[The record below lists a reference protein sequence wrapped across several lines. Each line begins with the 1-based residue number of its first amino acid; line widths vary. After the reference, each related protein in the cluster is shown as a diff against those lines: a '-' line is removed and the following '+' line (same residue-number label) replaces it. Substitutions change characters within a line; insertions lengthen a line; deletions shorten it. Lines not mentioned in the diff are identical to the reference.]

1 MIIILKMYQLQV
13 RIGRKCMKIALI
25 YLRNNLRLNEISIL
39 TILQTS
45 CKIQKNQLEIIAKAI
60 YSLHPNKYFEMLN
73 LLEEAW

>member
-1 MIIILKMYQLQV
+1 MYQLQV
-13 RIGRKCMKIALI
+13 RIGRKCMKIAPI